1 MIDPL
6 TFALPV
12 YVILMVAEMVAGRV
26 WRRARYEVRDT
37 AASLAMGAGAAFI
50 STLGA
55 SAVIL
60 GSFALAERASPIS
73 LPVNAA
79 TIVACL
85 VLSDL
90 AYYWSHRLSHERRW
104 LLASHVVHHSSQH
117 YNYSTALRSP
127 WTDVAS
133 LSFLAWLPLCLIGFD
148 AELVFLCRGFVVVW
162 QFWFH
167 TEALKRLGPLE
178 RILVTPSH
186 HRVHHAVNPVYL
198 DRNYGAV
205 LIVWDHMFGT
215 FTRERLDEPPR
226 YGVVRPIAAF
236 NPIVIA
242 FHEWADMFR
251 DIVAARSLNE
261 AVRAALLSPGSLKA
275 RENSTREEEGNAP

>member
-12 YVILMVAEMVAGRV
+12 YVILMVAEMVAGRL
-26 WRRARYEVRDT
+26 WKRARYEVRDT
-37 AASLAMGAGAAFI
+37 AASLATGAGAAFV

-60 GSFALAERASPIS
+60 GVLALAERASPFDI
-73 LPVNAA
+73 PVNVA
-79 TIVACL
+79 TILLCL
-85 VLSDL
+85 LLSDL

-104 LLASHVVHHSSQH
+104 LWASHVVHHSSQH

-127 WTDVAS
+127 WTDIAS
-133 LSFLAWLPLCLIGFD
+133 LAFLAWVPLCLIGFD

-167 TEALKRLGPLE
+167 TEVLGRLGVLE

-186 HRVHHAVNPVYL
+186 HRVHHAVNPAYL
-198 DRNYGAV
+198 DRNYGGV
-205 LIVWDHMFGT
+205 LIVWDHLFGT
-215 FTRERLDEPPR
+215 FAPERDDDAPR
-226 YGVVRPIAAF
+226 YGVVQPIATF
-236 NPIVIA
+236 NPLIVA
-242 FHEWADMFR
+242 FHEWVAMTRDMIGAGTFLG
-251 DIVAARSLNE
+251 AL
-261 AVRAALLSPGSLKA
+261 RAALAAPGGGRDRSEPPDGA
-275 RENSTREEEGNAP
+275 RR